1 MDRPI
6 LNPDGSTG
14 SERPIADRIMEAI
27 GKGNVSLP
35 PLPELGTRL
44 RDMIADEGAGAPEV
58 ARLVG
63 RDAAVAASLLRAANS
78 AAFGG
83 LRRISELD
91 QAVARLGL
99 KQVCSIVTV
108 LLHKGMFTSSRPGRD
123 GLFRALWEHAV
134 ATSLGARMIASKD
147 GADPETAFL
156 AGLLHDTGKLL
167 VLRGVDYL
175 ESSGQIPPVS
185 PAVLA
190 ELMDVLHP
198 SLGYRVLR
206 EWRIPEPACQVAL
219 RHHDVDLGAADGLL
233 LRVMAA
239 NAVSRKLGAHPNPD
253 PDLRLS
259 EVPAVERLGIADL
272 ELATLLVDLEDAL
285 ESVREVFLTPPG

>member
-1 MDRPI
+1 MDHAA
-6 LNPDGSTG
+6 LNLEEVGGSD
-14 SERPIADRIMEAI
+14 RPIADRLLEAVAK
-27 GKGNVSLP
+27 GKAALP

-63 RDAAVAASLLRAANS
+63 QDPAIAASLLRAANS

-108 LLHKGMFTSSRPGRD
+108 LLHKGMFASSSPERD
-123 GLFRALWEHAV
+123 FLFRTLWEHAV
-134 ATSLGARMIASKD
+134 ATSLGARHLAAKD
-147 GADPETAFL
+147 GADPESALL

-175 ESSGQIPPVS
+175 ESSRQIPPAG
-185 PAVLA
+185 PALLA
-190 ELMDVLHP
+190 ELMEVLHT
-198 SLGYRVLR
+198 SLGYRVLK
-206 EWRIPEPACQVAL
+206 EWRIPEPICQVAL
-219 RHHDVDLGAADGLL
+219 HHHDADLSGADGLL

-239 NAVSRKLGAHPNPD
+239 NAISRKLGAHPDPNPE
-253 PDLRLS
+253 LRLQ
-259 EVPAVERLGIADL
+259 EVPAIERLGLGDL
-272 ELATLLVDLEDAL
+272 ELATIQVDLEDAL
-285 ESVREVFLTPPG
+285 EQARELFLRPDS